1 MLVIRMRYRTLVM
14 VMGGIGV
21 LLIVALA
28 VFTLGGGDST
38 EDFSGTAGQP
48 SSDSQQGSGYNP
60 NGSFPQQAS
69 GESDPSGTDILTN
82 GNPQTVQERV
92 ILRDARLTIIT
103 EDVPAKVDAI
113 REMAL
118 EMGGWVVNQNTDT
131 STSSDDK
138 TVASAIIE
146 VRVPSDQLET
156 ALQQIQDGV
165 VRVTNESITGQD
177 VTEDYVDLTSRLTNL
192 QAAESQL
199 QALLDETQNVE
210 EVLAVYNQLTNLRG
224 EIEVIQGRIR
234 FYDQSAAFSSI
245 TVYLRPK
252 PEPVDDTSDDSDG
265 WRPGDTFEDALAALG
280 DTLQIFADALIY
292 LAVFAILI
300 VPGAW
305 ILRRL
310 WRWLGRKL
318 PDEPAAEKSA
328 TGDGSS

>member
-1 MLVIRMRYRTLVM
+1 MLVMRIRYRTLVK

-21 LLIVALA
+21 LLIVALG
-28 VFTLGGGDST
+28 VFTLGGSDS
-38 EDFSGTAGQP
+38 EDLSGTASQP
-48 SSDSQQGSGYNP
+48 SSFNRNETFTEQP
-60 NGSFPQQAS
+60 A
-69 GESDPSGTDILTN
+69 GEYDPSGTDILTN
-82 GNPQTVQERV
+82 GNPQTVQDRV

-138 TVASAIIE
+138 TVATAIIE

-177 VTEDYVDLTSRLTNL
+177 VTEDYVDLTSRLNNL
-192 QAAESQL
+192 QAAENQL
-199 QALLDETQNVE
+199 QALLDETQNVD

-252 PEPVDDTSDDSDG
+252 TDSVDTSDDSDS

-280 DTLQIFADALIY
+280 DTLQIFGDALIY

-305 ILRRL
+305 VLGRV
-310 WRWLGRKL
+310 WRWLGQKL
-318 PDEPAAEKSA
+318 PDEAAAEKSS
-328 TGDGSS
+328 TGDSSS

>member
-1 MLVIRMRYRTLVM
+1 MLVMRIRYRTLVK

-28 VFTLGGGDST
+28 VFSLGGGDSAET
-38 EDFSGTAGQP
+38 DLSGTSGQIYPGNGQQGQQGQQAQSGQSGQSGQQP
-48 SSDSQQGSGYNP
+48 SMDVLTDSR
-60 NGSFPQQAS
+60 PQSA
-69 GESDPSGTDILTN
+69 
-82 GNPQTVQERV
+82 QERV

-138 TVASAIIE
+138 TVATAIIE

-165 VRVTNESITGQD
+165 VRVMNESITGQD
-177 VTEDYVDLTSRLTNL
+177 VTEDYVDLTSRLNNL

-199 QALLDETQNVE
+199 QTLLDEAQNVD

-252 PEPVDDTSDDSDG
+252 TDPVDTSDDSDS
-265 WRPGDTFEDALAALG
+265 WRPGDTFEDAVAALG

-292 LAVFAILI
+292 LGVFAILI

-305 ILRRL
+305 ILRRV

-318 PDEPAAEKSA
+318 PDEAAAEKPSRA
-328 TGDGSS
+328 DGSS

>member
-1 MLVIRMRYRTLVM
+1 MLVIRMRYRTLVK

-21 LLIVALA
+21 LLILALA
-28 VFTLGGGDST
+28 VFTLGGSDG
-38 EDFSGTAGQP
+38 EELAGTSSQP
-48 SSDSQQGSGYNP
+48 SSYDRSPSYTE
-60 NGSFPQQAS
+60 FPV
-69 GESDPSGTDILTN
+69 DPIIAEQDILTS
-82 GNPQTVQERV
+82 GSPQTVQERV

-131 STSSDDK
+131 STSGDDK
-138 TVASAIIE
+138 TVATAIIE

-177 VTEDYVDLTSRLTNL
+177 VTEDYVDLTSRLNNL

-199 QALLDETQNVE
+199 QALLDETQNVD

-252 PEPVDDTSDDSDG
+252 TDAADTSDDSDG

-280 DTLQIFADALIY
+280 DTLQIFGDALIY

-305 ILRRL
+305 VLGRV

-318 PDEPAAEKSA
+318 PDEAAAEESA

>member
-1 MLVIRMRYRTLVM
+1 MLVIRMRYRTLVK
-14 VMGGIGV
+14 VIGGVGV
-21 LLIVALA
+21 LLILALV
-28 VFTLGGGDST
+28 VFTLGGSDS
-38 EDFSGTAGQP
+38 EDLSGTSGQP
-48 SSDSQQGSGYNP
+48 SSYDRSPTYTELPRDP
-60 NGSFPQQAS
+60 NVAEQDVLTTGRPQSAQ
-69 GESDPSGTDILTN
+69 D
-82 GNPQTVQERV
+82 RV

-118 EMGGWVVNQNTDT
+118 EIGGWVVNQNTDT

-138 TVASAIIE
+138 TVATAIIE

-177 VTEDYVDLTSRLTNL
+177 VTEDYVDLTSRLNNL
-192 QAAESQL
+192 QAAENQL
-199 QALLDETQNVE
+199 QALLDETQNVD
-210 EVLAVYNQLTNLRG
+210 EVLAVYNQLTSLRG

-252 PEPVDDTSDDSDG
+252 TDPVDTSDDSDS

-280 DTLQIFADALIY
+280 DTLQIFGDALIY

-305 ILRRL
+305 ILSRV
-310 WRWLGRKL
+310 WR
-318 PDEPAAEKSA
+318 
-328 TGDGSS
+328 